1 MYRGYPWIFF
11 VLFFAAEAFL
21 LWWGLRFRVARRFWL
36 APLGVL
42 IMIGA
47 FATRHPIFFF
57 AGLAVLAL
65 NSQSRSWPTREEREA
80 MPRRQWR
87 RRI

>member
-11 VLFFAAEAFL
+11 TMFGAAELFL
-21 LWWGLRFRVARRFWL
+21 LWWGLQFRVASRFWL

-47 FATRHPIFFF
+47 FATRHPVFFF
-57 AGLAVLAL
+57 VGLAVGAL
-65 NSQSRSWPTREEREA
+65 HGQPSGWPTREEWAA

-87 RRI
+87 RRT